1 MEKFD
6 YIVIGAGSAGCVLA
20 NRLSENPEN
29 TVCLVEG
36 GGSDKSPWV
45 KIPAGLYFAYDHKKL
60 DYAYKGVPQ
69 KNLKNRVI
77 TVNRGKCLGG
87 SSSINGMIYIRGN
100 KYDYDNWEKLGCKG
114 WSYKDVLPI
123 FKSLEKDQT
132 GGDSKYHSKDGEWPV
147 VKPQEVNKTAK
158 RFINAGSHIGL
169 PQNSDFNDA
178 SQLGLGIYK
187 VNQDKGTRVNSY
199 RAFIEPIISRPNL
212 TILTHARVQSI
223 EIDGDTA
230 KSIKLQVNG
239 VDKELYCNKE
249 VVLSAG
255 AIESPRIL
263 MSSGVGNKEELE
275 EEGVPC
281 QHNVPGVGENF
292 QDHLDTMVTVRS
304 NKAESIGVSWKSLI
318 PQVLTSPFNYL
329 FRRMGWWTS
338 NFVEAGGF
346 AATKLGAPEYPDV
359 QFHFTPIYRSHR
371 GRKFEFGHGYSLFT
385 CLLRPHSK
393 GSVKLK
399 SDGDN
404 YQVLIDHNFLSDSRD
419 EANIVEAIKKA
430 REVLASKEF
439 DEVRGEEI
447 APGKSIQSDEDL
459 LEYIRRTSLTVYH
472 PVGTCKMGTDDLA
485 VVSPSDLKV
494 KGMSNL
500 RVIDASIMPSIVSGN
515 TSAPTMM
522 IAERGARMILNGIG
536 I

>member
-45 KIPAGLYFAYDHKKL
+45 KIPAGLSVAYDHKKL
-60 DYAYKGVPQ
+60 DYAYKGIPQ
-69 KNLKNRVI
+69 KNLKDRVI

-100 KYDYDNWEKLGCKG
+100 KNDYDNWEKIGCTG

-123 FKSLEKDQT
+123 FKAMEKDQT
-132 GGDSKYHSKDGEWPV
+132 GGDPKYHSTSGDWPV
-147 VKPQEVNKTAK
+147 VRPQDVNKTAK
-158 RFINAGSHIGL
+158 RFIKAGSHIGL
-169 PQNSDFNDA
+169 SQNSDFNDA

-199 RAFIEPIISRPNL
+199 KAFIEPIVSRPNL
-212 TILTHARVQSI
+212 TILTNARVQSI
-223 EIDGDTA
+223 KVEGDSA
-230 KSIKLQVNG
+230 ESVILEVNG
-239 VDKELYCNKE
+239 AIKQVFCNKE

-263 MSSGVGNKEELE
+263 LSSGIGSKEELE
-275 EEGVPC
+275 KVGITC
-281 QHNVPGVGENF
+281 THNIPGVGENL

-304 NKAESIGVSWKSLI
+304 KKAESIGVSWSSLL
-318 PQVLTSPFNYL
+318 PQVLTSPFNFF

-346 AATKLGAPEYPDV
+346 AATKLGTPEYPDV

-371 GRKFEFGHGYSLFT
+371 GRKFEFGHGYTLFT

-399 SDGDN
+399 SDGEN

-430 REVLASKEF
+430 REVLSSKEF

-459 LEYIRRTSLTVYH
+459 LDYIRRTSLTVYH
-472 PVGTCKMGTDDLA
+472 PVGTCKMGTDNMS
-485 VVSPSDLKV
+485 VVSPGDLKV
-494 KGMSNL
+494 KGMNNL
-500 RVIDASIMPSIVSGN
+500 RVIDASIMPNIVSGN

-522 IAERGARMILNGIG
+522 IAEKGARMILNGMG

>member
-20 NRLSENPEN
+20 NRLSENTEN
-29 TVCLVEG
+29 TVCLIEG

-45 KIPAGLYFAYDHKKL
+45 KIPAGLSLAYDNKKL

-69 KNLKNRVI
+69 KNLKDRVI

-100 KYDYDNWEKLGCKG
+100 KNDYDNWEKIGCTG

-123 FKSLEKDQT
+123 FKAMEKDQT
-132 GGDSKYHSKDGEWPV
+132 GGDPKYHSTSGDWPV
-147 VKPQEVNKTAK
+147 VRPQDVNKTAK
-158 RFINAGSHIGL
+158 RFIKAGSHIGL

-199 RAFIEPIISRPNL
+199 KAFIEPIVSRPNL
-212 TILTHARVQSI
+212 TILTNARVQSI
-223 EIDGDTA
+223 KVEGDSA
-230 KSIKLQVNG
+230 ESVILEVNG
-239 VDKELYCNKE
+239 AIKQVFCNKE

-263 MSSGVGNKEELE
+263 LSSGIGSKEELE
-275 EEGVPC
+275 KVGITC
-281 QHNVPGVGENF
+281 THNIPGVGENL

-304 NKAESIGVSWKSLI
+304 KKAESIGVSWSSLL
-318 PQVLTSPFNYL
+318 PQVLTSPFNFF

-346 AATKLGAPEYPDV
+346 AATKLGTPEYPDV

-371 GRKFEFGHGYSLFT
+371 GRKFEFGHGYTLFT

-399 SDGDN
+399 SDGEN

-430 REVLASKEF
+430 REVLSSKEF

-459 LEYIRRTSLTVYH
+459 LDYIRRTSLTVYH
-472 PVGTCKMGTDDLA
+472 PVGTCKMGTDNMS
-485 VVSPSDLKV
+485 VVSPGDLKV
-494 KGMSNL
+494 KGMNNL
-500 RVIDASIMPSIVSGN
+500 RVIDASIMPNIVSGN

-522 IAERGARMILNGIG
+522 IAEKGARMILNGMRI
-536 I
+536 